1 MIVLTFLIP
10 DLSVRREDI
19 GQAEAACLSAADELC
34 TLHRSYGVES
44 LETAEFHSARG
55 SLSCHSAPAKLQARS
70 VTPLR
75 TDERIPT
82 ANFSSHLDTHQEDF
96 I

>member
-10 DLSVRREDI
+10 DLSVRRVEKTLDRLK
-19 GQAEAACLSAADELC
+19 QRVYQPLTNYVLC
-34 TLHRSYGVES
+34 TDPMV
-44 LETAEFHSARG
+44 ARG